1 MSHSPSYGFTLLEV
15 LIAWSILS
23 GILLSVLFLQ
33 IDEVRHIRHAY
44 YYSVATVQLRSLI
57 ERLRANQTS
66 VARERE
72 WRDWNNENKGVLPQ
86 GEGNYRCER
95 RICHVTVHWRERK
108 IQTLSLVA
116 AV

>member
-44 YYSVATVQLRSLI
+44 YY
-57 ERLRANQTS
+57 
-66 VARERE
+66 
-72 WRDWNNENKGVLPQ
+72 
-86 GEGNYRCER
+86 
-95 RICHVTVHWRERK
+95 
-108 IQTLSLVA
+108 
-116 AV
+116 